1 MPEWLKG
8 TDCKSVGARLRWFKS
23 NPLHHTPRRLGPT
36 GERFAMKRIGTAT
49 VVAFIAAMGV
59 ARAASLPDMIGT

>member
-1 MPEWLKG
+1 
-8 TDCKSVGARLRWFKS
+8 
-23 NPLHHTPRRLGPT
+23 
-36 GERFAMKRIGTAT
+36 MKRIGTAT